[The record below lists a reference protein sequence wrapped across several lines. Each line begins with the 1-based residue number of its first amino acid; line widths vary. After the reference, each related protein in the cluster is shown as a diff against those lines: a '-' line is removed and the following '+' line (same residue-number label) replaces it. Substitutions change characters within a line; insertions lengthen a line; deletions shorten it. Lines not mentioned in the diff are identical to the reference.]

1 MHGIAWYCIVLH
13 GIAWYCMVLH
23 GIALY
28 CIVLHCIALYCM
40 VLHDIA
46 WYCMVWHG
54 FTWYCIVLHGIAWY
68 CMVLH
73 YLAPS
78 CTILHHLAPSC
89 TINHKQQPLLKQV
102 WRCVSYDFDKHLAT
116 CLPSL
121 SLSLII
127 AVNFG
132 RFVLRGRKGS
142 KSEGAGHCCVYE
154 SIEILCYNRRNNDL
168 QKITTCCKSFVS
180 VSSFIVTKLLV

>member
-1 MHGIAWYCIVLH
+1 MKHGA
-13 GIAWYCMVLH
+13 
-23 GIALY
+23 
-28 CIVLHCIALYCM
+28 
-40 VLHDIA
+40 
-46 WYCMVWHG
+46 
-54 FTWYCIVLHGIAWY
+54 
-68 CMVLH
+68 
-73 YLAPS
+73 
-78 CTILHHLAPSC
+78 
-89 TINHKQQPLLKQV
+89 
-102 WRCVSYDFDKHLAT
+102 RVSGEMERRIGVDKHLT
-116 CLPSL
+116 TRLPSL